1 MISLLVVAQPS
12 AELSGLVARRPSVE
26 ILTAHGLEEAVEKLA
41 RNRRIDAV
49 LLLSEREAPAI
60 VAAIREENPAPPP
73 LFVPAGERPA
83 PPGTI
88 SLPASS
94 REELLDLLSAELKS

>member
-1 MISLLVVAQPS
+1 MISVLVVAEPGE
-12 AELSGLVARRPSVE
+12 ELSVLVTRRPSVE

-49 LLLSEREAPAI
+49 LLLSEREAAAI

-73 LFVPAGERPA
+73 LFVPAGEGPA
-83 PPGTI
+83 PSGTI